1 MAFRRWRASI
11 GANRDL
17 VVSGTTGL
25 LIASRG
31 DLAHGPT
38 DVWNPG
44 PRAGRAAR
52 RAVLD
57 PGAGSGGPGAAGQ
70 CPLPAHSR
78 RAADRRL
85 PTCSGRRAPA
95 RAGACPHPDQ
105 DALVVEHL
113 ALARQLA
120 GWYTGRGQSSEDL
133 VQVAS
138 LGLVNAARRFDP
150 SRGREFHSFAIPT
163 ILGELR
169 KHFRDNAW
177 AVRVPRGLQETTLQ
191 VQRAAE
197 SLSQSLGRPPTV
209 AELAEHL
216 DLVEEEVRLALQTEG
231 EARSARSL
239 DAPLESDSF
248 ASLIGDDDQAL
259 DSIELR
265 HDVRAAIA
273 KLPEREQ
280 QNPAAAVLRRADPGG
295 DLAAAGHL
303 AGPRVAGAVPHARG
317 HP

>member
-1 MAFRRWRASI
+1 M
-11 GANRDL
+11 
-17 VVSGTTGL
+17 
-25 LIASRG
+25 
-31 DLAHGPT
+31 
-38 DVWNPG
+38 WNPG
-44 PRAGRAAR
+44 PALAALLAEPFWIRA
-52 RAVLD
+52 L
-57 PGAGSGGPGAAGQ
+57 GAAALVRLGSAHSLRTAGAQ
-70 CPLPAHSR
+70 VNDVYRRVLACEPLPSPEP
-78 RAADRRL
+78 L
-85 PTCSGRRAPA
+85 
-95 RAGACPHPDQ
+95 PHPDQ
-105 DALVVEHL
+105 DSLVVEHL

-216 DLVEEEVRLALQTEG
+216 DIVEEEVRLALQTEG

-259 DSIELR
+259 ESIELR

-273 KLPEREQ
+273 KLPQREQ
-280 QNPAAAVLRRADPGG
+280 QILLLRFFGERTQAEISEILGISQVHVSRVLSRT
-295 DLAAAGHL
+295 LAAIRDHVLYDVPLPQYSKAG
-303 AGPRVAGAVPHARG
+303 
-317 HP
+317 